1 MESALALITV
11 GIGFAAMIITIIIG
25 LVILVKQGNRHD
37 SEIASLRAELL
48 TEMRTLGDR
57 IENRV
62 ALGVHPHPSP
72 LPEGEGINGRP
83 ATRGS
88 PSP

>member
-37 SEIASLRAELL
+37 NEIAALRAELL

-62 ALGVHPHPSP
+62 ALDERVRAVEQRLAASGD
-72 LPEGEGINGRP
+72 
-83 ATRGS
+83 
-88 PSP
+88 

>member
-11 GIGFAAMIITIIIG
+11 GIGFTAMIITIIVG

-37 SEIASLRAELL
+37 NEIASLRAELL

-62 ALGVHPHPSP
+62 ALDERVRAVEQRLAASGD
-72 LPEGEGINGRP
+72 
-83 ATRGS
+83 
-88 PSP
+88 

>member
-37 SEIASLRAELL
+37 SEIAALRAELL

-57 IENRV
+57 IANRV
-62 ALGVHPHPSP
+62 ALDERVRAVEQRLAASGD
-72 LPEGEGINGRP
+72 
-83 ATRGS
+83 
-88 PSP
+88 

>member
-62 ALGVHPHPSP
+62 ALDERVRAVEQRLAASGD
-72 LPEGEGINGRP
+72 
-83 ATRGS
+83 
-88 PSP
+88 

>member
-37 SEIASLRAELL
+37 NEIASLRAELL

-62 ALGVHPHPSP
+62 ALDERVRAVEQRLAASGD
-72 LPEGEGINGRP
+72 
-83 ATRGS
+83 
-88 PSP
+88 